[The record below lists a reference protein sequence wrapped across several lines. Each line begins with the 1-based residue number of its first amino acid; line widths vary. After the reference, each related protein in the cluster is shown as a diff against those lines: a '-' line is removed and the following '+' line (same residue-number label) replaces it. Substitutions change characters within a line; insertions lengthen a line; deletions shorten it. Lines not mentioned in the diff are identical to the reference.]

1 MLRSR
6 FEEWYAQMI
15 VAQMGTG
22 FNLNH
27 VTINCNL
34 LLAMIRDTHAKW
46 IIENYQELC
55 SAESCKTLIIN
66 GFEKCVILGAF
77 DDSSVKDNPFHN
89 LMQF

>member
-1 MLRSR
+1 
-6 FEEWYAQMI
+6 MI

-46 IIENYQELC
+46 IIEIYKELC
-55 SAESCKTLIIN
+55 TAESCKTLIIN
-66 GFEKCVILGAF
+66 GFEKCGILGAF
-77 DDSSVKDNPFHN
+77 DDPFCVRIPYHR
-89 LMQF
+89 